1 MTNEMKLITAL
12 CDALGF
18 EVEKT
23 CVNKEDA
30 YYNLTVLPPFSRK
43 LIYEYKLTKSVEKE
57 LTLDEKAVE
66 DYVSRNEAMLTKQVE
81 DPFTKIKESDEI
93 FNTEMF
99 GEVRISRSMEYG
111 TRIDTKKNG
120 QYFTNFVD
128 DSVCISHVIKFIDCM
143 YSAREKA

>member
-1 MTNEMKLITAL
+1 MKYLRASLMTNEMKLITAL
-12 CDALGF
+12 CERLGF
-18 EVEKT
+18 EVEKV
-23 CVNKEDA
+23 CVNKEEMVKYAMATFFD
-30 YYNLTVLPPFSRK
+30 VKP
-43 LIYEYKLTKSVEKE
+43 IYEYKLTTPIVKVDTVDK
-57 LTLDEKAVE
+57 
-66 DYVSRNEAMLTKQVE
+66 
-81 DPFTKIKESDEI
+81 PFTKLNESDEI

-128 DSVCISHVIKFIDCM
+128 DSVCISYVIRFMDCM

>member
-30 YYNLTVLPPFSRK
+30 YYNLTVLPQFSRE
-43 LIYEYKLTKSVEKE
+43 LIYEYKLTTPMVKVEAV
-57 LTLDEKAVE
+57 DE
-66 DYVSRNEAMLTKQVE
+66 
-81 DPFTKIKESDEI
+81 PFTKLKESDEI

-99 GEVRISRSMEYG
+99 GEVMISRGTIYG
-111 TRIDTKKNG
+111 TRIDTKRNG
-120 QYFTNFVD
+120 QYLAKFVED
-128 DSVCISHVIKFIDCM
+128 NISITSMIKVIDNM
-143 YSAREKA
+143 YSERRKA

>member
-18 EVEKT
+18 EVEKVSVARPYPYT
-23 CVNKEDA
+23 DPA
-30 YYNLTVLPPFSRK
+30 YN
-43 LIYEYKLTKSVEKE
+43 YKLTKSVDKVD
-57 LTLDEKAVE
+57 TVE
-66 DYVSRNEAMLTKQVE
+66 E
-81 DPFTKIKESDEI
+81 PFTKLKENDEI

-99 GEVRISRSMEYG
+99 GEVRISRSTEYE

-128 DSVCISHVIKFIDCM
+128 DSVCIGYVIRFMDCM